1 MQVRKMQINI
11 QDAKAQLS
19 RMVDAAMLGEEVII
33 AKAGKPIARLARLEQ
48 ITKKRQPGRLAGR
61 LQIKEDFA
69 TADAEIQKMF
79 DDSRIFPDGD
89 V

>member
-33 AKAGKPIARLARLEQ
+33 AKAGKPFVRLVRIDAPPRVPGAARGHNCLTPAFFDPL
-48 ITKKRQPGRLAGR
+48 P
-61 LQIKEDFA
+61 EDELSA
-69 TADAEIQKMF
+69 WGQ
-79 DDSRIFPDGD
+79 
-89 V
+89 

>member
-33 AKAGKPIARLARLEQ
+33 AKAGQPVVRLVAISPQAKRELGSATGQ
-48 ITKKRQPGRLAGR
+48 ITWQEGWHLPLTGTEMDDFLA
-61 LQIKEDFA
+61 
-69 TADAEIQKMF
+69 
-79 DDSRIFPDGD
+79 
-89 V
+89 

>member
-33 AKAGKPIARLARLEQ
+33 AKAGKPFVRLVPIDAPPRVPGAARGHNSLTPAFFDPL
-48 ITKKRQPGRLAGR
+48 P
-61 LQIKEDFA
+61 EDELSA
-69 TADAEIQKMF
+69 WGQ
-79 DDSRIFPDGD
+79 
-89 V
+89 